1 MVAAITAP
9 RGTFGTESV
18 LGNADAVRALL
29 EDDGALEGESESENA
44 EDPRMT
50 SDPMPDPSLFDDD
63 ELQPTVATKS
73 DATTPATS
81 VRRNGMGTLSI

>member
-9 RGTFGTESV
+9 RGTFGTESL

-29 EDDGALEGESESENA
+29 DDDDALEGESEPENA

-50 SDPMPDPSLFDDD
+50 SDLLSNPLFDD
-63 ELQPTVATKS
+63 ELHPTVATKS

-81 VRRNGMGTLSI
+81 VRRKGMGTLST

>member
-29 EDDGALEGESESENA
+29 EDDGALEGESEPENA

-50 SDPMPDPSLFDDD
+50 SDPMPDPSLFDD